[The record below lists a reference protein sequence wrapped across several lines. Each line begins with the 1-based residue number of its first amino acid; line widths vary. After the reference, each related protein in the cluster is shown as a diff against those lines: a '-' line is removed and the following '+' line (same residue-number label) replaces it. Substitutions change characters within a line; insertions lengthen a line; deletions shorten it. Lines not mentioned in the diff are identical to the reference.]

1 MPTRTLLPAL
11 KIALIYLV
19 VAALWIVL
27 SDRAVDLLVSDH
39 HSYVV
44 MQTWKGWFFV
54 ATTAAMLFLLVRSA
68 MAKLRNELIKQQ
80 HLVAELAANR
90 STQAQLLEVLDDA
103 VWMRQI
109 DGGPYLF
116 LSPAIEHIYGVKAET
131 FMQDGDYWLNC
142 VHAEDRSIVAG
153 KRALLDSQGWAE
165 LEYRIIHPDGQAHWV
180 RDRTHLLR
188 DADGR
193 PDRLIGIVSD
203 ISVQRQHTEHIHRLS
218 NYDSLTGLPNRML
231 LEELLQTALQ
241 DGGPRVAV
249 LYLDVSG
256 LKYIND
262 SHGHAVGDE
271 VLRGFAA
278 RLQDVLTEGQV
289 IARVGADEFAVIL
302 PGLADGAQAG
312 IIAQRI
318 LDTLGQPQLL
328 SVGEVRTGAALGIS
342 LYPLDGSTP
351 EILLQNAGLALHDA
365 KSRGAGQMSFYQ
377 PAMNAAVAERVA
389 LVADLHHALARGQ
402 LELHYQPQ
410 ICLSSGRV
418 VAAEALMRWHHPQR
432 GMVSPAQFIPLAE
445 EHGLIVAMGA
455 WALREAC
462 RQCRAWQQ
470 AGLPPIVVAVNISA
484 LQFRNAELR
493 NTAASALA
501 AAGLEPRWLELEVTE
516 SVIMDGAERMLDI
529 LAELHELG
537 VQLSIDDFGTG
548 YSSLAYLTRFSVNK
562 LKIDQ
567 AFVRGALLRERDAAI
582 VGIIVQMAKLMHLRV
597 IAEGVETAE
606 QVAMLRS
613 HGCDEAQGYHYARP
627 MPAADL
633 EHFLRES
640 GAASAPHD
648 GNFV

>member
-1 MPTRTLLPAL
+1 MPNRTLLPAL
-11 KIALIYLV
+11 KIAFIYLV

-39 HSYVV
+39 AGYVL

-54 ATTAAMLFLLVRSA
+54 AVTAGMLFLLVRSA
-68 MAKLRNELIKQQ
+68 MSRLRNEMLKQQ
-80 HLVAELAANR
+80 HLASELTANR
-90 STQAQLLEVLDDA
+90 STQAQLLEVLDDV
-103 VWMRQI
+103 VWMRETG
-109 DGGPYLF
+109 GGPYLF
-116 LSPAIEHIYGVKAET
+116 LSPAIRHIYGVTPET

-142 VHAEDRSIVAG
+142 VHEEDRHLVIG
-153 KRALLDSQGWAE
+153 KRSLLESQGWAE
-165 LEYRIIHPDGQAHWV
+165 LEYRIVHPDGQVRWI

-188 DADGR
+188 DADGQ
-193 PDRLIGIVSD
+193 PYRLIGIASD
-203 ISVQRQHTEHIHRLS
+203 ISIQHEHTEHIHRLS
-218 NYDSLTGLPNRML
+218 NYDSLTGLPNRTL
-231 LEELLQTALQ
+231 LENLLQEALQ

-271 VLRGFAA
+271 VLKGFAGL
-278 RLQDVLTEGQV
+278 LQSVLPERQI

-302 PGLADGAQAG
+302 PGLDDGAQAG

-318 LDTLGQPQLL
+318 LDTLSQPQLL

-351 EILLQNAGLALHDA
+351 GTLIQNAGLALHDA
-365 KSRGAGQMSFYQ
+365 KSRGAGQMSFFQ

-389 LVADLHHALARGQ
+389 LVADLHHALERQ
-402 LELHYQPQ
+402 ELELYYQPQ
-410 ICLSSGRV
+410 IDLSSGRV

-445 EHGLIVAMGA
+445 EHGLIIAMGT
-455 WALREAC
+455 WALQEAS
-462 RQCRAWQQ
+462 RQCRAWQV

-484 LQFRNAELR
+484 LQFRSNELR
-493 NTAASALA
+493 DTAAQALA
-501 AAGLEPRWLELEVTE
+501 AAQLEPRWLELEVTE
-516 SVIMDGAERMLDI
+516 SVIMDGAERMLDV

-582 VGIIVQMAKLMHLRV
+582 VGIIVQMAKLLHLRV

-613 HGCDEAQGYHYARP
+613 HGCDEAQGYYYAKP
-627 MPAADL
+627 MPAGDL
-633 EHFLRES
+633 EAFLRQY
-640 GAASAPHD
+640 AD
-648 GNFV
+648 T

>member
-1 MPTRTLLPAL
+1 MQNRTLLPAL
-11 KIALIYLV
+11 KIALIYLI

-39 HSYVV
+39 DSYVL

-54 ATTAAMLFLLVRSA
+54 AVTAGVLFLLVRSA
-68 MAKLRNELIKQQ
+68 MSQLRNEMLKQQ
-80 HLVAELAANR
+80 QLSSELTANR

-103 VWMRQI
+103 VWMRET
-109 DGGPYLF
+109 GGGAYLF
-116 LSPAIEHIYGVKAET
+116 LSPAIQHIYGVTPET
-131 FMQDGDYWLNC
+131 FMHDGDYWLKC
-142 VHAEDRSIVAG
+142 VHEEDRALAVS
-153 KRALLDSQGWAE
+153 KRALLENQGWAE
-165 LEYRIIHPDGQAHWV
+165 LEYRIMRPDGKMRWI
-180 RDRTHLLR
+180 RDRTHMLR
-188 DADGR
+188 DASGQ
-193 PDRLIGIVSD
+193 PYRLLGIASD
-203 ISVQRQHTEHIHRLS
+203 ISIQRQHTEHIHRLS
-218 NYDSLTGLPNRML
+218 NYDSLTGLPNRAL
-231 LEELLQTALQ
+231 LENLLQEALGT
-241 DGGPRVAV
+241 GGPRLAV

-271 VLRGFAA
+271 VLKGFAGL
-278 RLQDVLTEGQV
+278 LQGVLPERQIV
-289 IARVGADEFAVIL
+289 ARVGADEFAVVL
-302 PGLADGAQAG
+302 PGLDDGAQAG
-312 IIAQRI
+312 IIGQRI
-318 LDTLGQPQLL
+318 LDTLSQPQLL

-342 LYPLDGSTP
+342 LFPLDGSTP
-351 EILLQNAGLALHDA
+351 KTLIQNAGLALHDA

-377 PAMNAAVAERVA
+377 PAMNTAVAERVA
-389 LVADLHHALARGQ
+389 LVADLHHALARQQ

-410 ICLSSGRV
+410 IDLSSGRV
-418 VAAEALMRWHHPQR
+418 VAVEALMRWHHPQR
-432 GMVSPAQFIPLAE
+432 GLVSPAQFIPLAE

-455 WALREAC
+455 WALQEAC
-462 RQCRAWQQ
+462 RQCRAWQI

-484 LQFRNAELR
+484 LQFRGGELR
-493 NTAASALA
+493 DTAAQALA
-501 AAGLEPRWLELEVTE
+501 AAQLEARWLELEVTE
-516 SVIMDGAERMLDI
+516 SVIMDGAERMLDV

-582 VGIIVQMAKLMHLRV
+582 VGIIVQMAKLLHLRV
-597 IAEGVETAE
+597 IAEGVETSE

-633 EHFLRES
+633 ETFLRHHSE
-640 GAASAPHD
+640 A
-648 GNFV
+648 